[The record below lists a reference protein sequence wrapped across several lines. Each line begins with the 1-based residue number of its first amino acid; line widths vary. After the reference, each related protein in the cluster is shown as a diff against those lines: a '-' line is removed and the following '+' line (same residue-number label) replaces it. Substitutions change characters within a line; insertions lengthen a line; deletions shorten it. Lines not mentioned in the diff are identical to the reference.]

1 MLVKGFCPDFVTKN
15 VGNCLDFIKNLAE
28 IALTLCKKGLYGF
41 SRSLHSLINESGI
54 DYALRLYSGPKS
66 IEKNETP
73 KGCKP
78 YTLVNLPLYYAGR
91 LIRKMD

>member
-1 MLVKGFCPDFVTKN
+1 MSRLLYYV
-15 VGNCLDFIKNLAE
+15 
-28 IALTLCKKGLYGF
+28 LTLCKNADFGVKRRLYGF
-41 SRSLHSLINESGI
+41 SRSLHSFIDESGI

-73 KGCKP
+73 KGRKP
-78 YTLVNLPLYYAGR
+78 YTLVNLPLYYAGK